1 MEDFFYLVTLWSGL
15 KETEHSRKST
25 ADARRAL
32 KGCSLSS
39 NLSLAL
45 QLPNTGGPF
54 SSKILLLSEPGLL
67 VGEPVC
73 AEALAGACAV

>member
-1 MEDFFYLVTLWSGL
+1 MEDFFHLVTLWSGL
-15 KETEHSRKST
+15 KETKHSRKGT

-54 SSKILLLSEPGLL
+54 SKILPLSEPGLL
-67 VGEPVC
+67 VGEIVC
-73 AEALAGACAV
+73 AETLAGPCAV